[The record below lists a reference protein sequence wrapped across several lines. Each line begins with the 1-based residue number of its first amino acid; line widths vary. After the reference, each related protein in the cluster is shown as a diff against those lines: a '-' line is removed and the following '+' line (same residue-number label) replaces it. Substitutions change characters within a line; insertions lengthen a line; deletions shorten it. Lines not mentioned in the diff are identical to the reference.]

1 MSALR
6 TRRAAPAARTSAP
19 ANEQRTSIAK
29 TPPSALEQRVTAR
42 KRELIVEVLEH
53 KKSLRL
59 GAPDAL
65 RHLEGRLSH
74 LRILLAD
81 VVVHG
86 WAGLGDERRA
96 ELDLWVAQ

>member
-1 MSALR
+1 MIARAAKRSQSPAP
-6 TRRAAPAARTSAP
+6 AAPAARPVVVQT
-19 ANEQRTSIAK
+19 E
-29 TPPSALEQRVTAR
+29 LEQRVTAR
-42 KRELIVEVLEH
+42 KRELIIEVLEH

-65 RHLEGRLSH
+65 RHLESRLSH

-81 VVVHG
+81 VVATG
-86 WAGLGDERRA
+86 WANLGEERRA